1 MGVNYSFKDTN
12 TDKFLIYMITN
23 NEKQIY
29 GEYSDLK
36 SLCTAMTWIGKYPSY
51 YTNTKFQLKKVKI
64 VVEEID
70 MSEDENKYIRE
81 QAAKKGIELV

>member
-1 MGVNYSFKDTN
+1 MGVNYNFKDTN

-29 GEYSDLK
+29 GEYGDLK
-36 SLCTAMTWIGKYPSY
+36 SLKAAMTWIGKYPSY
-51 YTNTKFQLKKVKI
+51 YNSTKFQLKKVKI

-70 MSEDENKYIRE
+70 MSEDENKYIKE
-81 QAAKKGIELV
+81 LATKKGIELV